1 MGNSHSQGLSAAAP
15 LHISTIKPLA
25 TRGRASASASATPA
39 HRDRWRR
46 QFVDGQH
53 AAPRQ
58 ENAAALIRSSCERR
72 TSSRPRSSRFLA
84 RRRASH
90 LKDKP
95 LKPSV

>member
-25 TRGRASASASATPA
+25 TRGRARASAAPA
-39 HRDRWRR
+39 RCDWRWRR
-46 QFVDGQH
+46 LVDGQH

-58 ENAAALIRSSCERR
+58 ENATALIRSSCERR
-72 TSSRPRSSRFLA
+72 TSSGPRSSRFLA

-95 LKPSV
+95 SEPSV